1 MKKKFICML
10 SVCLL
15 LGGCGSKVPTADEL
29 VANAWGSEQV
39 ESIDMNVNLDIDL
52 SVDTSSM
59 IESTNTSDADKIMG
73 VQASLD
79 ADVKSNASDIYMEG
93 TVNASVAGMSFSQP
107 LKTYVT
113 TIDDKRYEISW
124 NDTKSAWYK
133 NENSNMFSLDS
144 SVVSEIDTSIFDSYA
159 LMESKKDDTE
169 YRVNGIVSFDKLT
182 EKLSLSDEMLAG
194 LGQGDIDTSNIKF
207 GAEMLFD
214 KETELCKSIK
224 FSFNPNSLE
233 DDSITINKCDLIITI
248 KKVNGVDITVPQDV
262 LDSCIE
268 SEAINESTEEV
279 TEEIT
284 EEVTEEVT
292 EEITEETSGTNLG
305 ERQTLAQYL
314 IGVDYAY
321 SDDIEDIL
329 LNYYDKLPDEDVIWS
344 FTSLL
349 NSYDINEFIEYLGS
363 FSTWEMSDKI
373 ALAIMADTGLFDVDD
388 LAEYGVDA
396 EELQNLIVSLVELH
410 N

>member
-1 MKKKFICML
+1 MKKKFICTVIL
-10 SVCLL
+10 SCDILFV
-15 LGGCGSKVPTADEL
+15 GCSSKEITADEL
-29 VANAWGSEQV
+29 VSKAWGSEQI
-39 ESIDMNVNLDIDL
+39 ESVDMNVNLDIDL

-79 ADVKSNASDIYMEG
+79 ANVKSNASDIYMEG
-93 TVNASVAGMSFSQP
+93 TVNASLAGMSFSQP

-113 TIDDKRYEISW
+113 TIDDKQYEISW
-124 NDTKSAWYK
+124 NDTESAWYK
-133 NENSNMFSLDS
+133 NESSNILSLDS
-144 SVVSEIDTSIFDSYA
+144 SVISSIDTSIFESYA
-159 LMESKKDDTE
+159 LMESKKEDTE
-169 YRVNGIVSFDKLT
+169 YKVNGIVSFDKLT
-182 EKLSLSDEMLAG
+182 ENLSLSD
-194 LGQGDIDTSNIKF
+194 DIIKGITQDEINTSSIKF

-214 KETELCKSIK
+214 KETQLCKSIK

-233 DDSITINKCDLIITI
+233 DDSITINKCDLTVAINEI
-248 KKVNGVDITVPQDV
+248 NGVEISIPQDI

-268 SEAINESTEEV
+268 SEVVEESSVESSEEAIS
-279 TEEIT
+279 
-284 EEVTEEVT
+284 
-292 EEITEETSGTNLG
+292 TNLG

-329 LNYYDKLPDEDVIWS
+329 LSYYYKLPDEDVIWS
-344 FTSLL
+344 FTSLF

-363 FSTWEMSDKI
+363 YSTWEKSDKT
-373 ALAIMADTGLFDVDD
+373 ALAIMVDTGLFSIDD

-396 EELQNLIVSLVELH
+396 DELQNIIVSLVELH